1 MSYFALYIFSI
12 IFIVGGE
19 RTYLEK
25 AIDAFSYSNSLQLQ
39 RTSRSLALGL
49 VEACTLGGPSRHHL
63 LVQNLMISKGCQG
76 TWVTQ

>member
-25 AIDAFSYSNSLQLQ
+25 APDGFLHSNPCSY
-39 RTSRSLALGL
+39 REPAG
-49 VEACTLGGPSRHHL
+49 VWPWA
-63 LVQNLMISKGCQG
+63 
-76 TWVTQ
+76 